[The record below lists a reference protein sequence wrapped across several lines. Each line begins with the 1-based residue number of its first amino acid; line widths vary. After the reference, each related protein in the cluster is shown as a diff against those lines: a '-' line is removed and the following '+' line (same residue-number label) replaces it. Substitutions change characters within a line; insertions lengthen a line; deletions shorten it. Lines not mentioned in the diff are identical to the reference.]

1 MKIGD
6 ARVHQVVDYIW
17 RPFLIGVGG
26 FCFVERIWLFRVI
39 GATVL

>member
-17 RPFLIGVGG
+17 HLFLIGVGG
-26 FCFVERIWLFRVI
+26 FCFGERIWLFRVI
-39 GATVL
+39 DVTVL